1 MIRTQNICRIG
12 SKTDSQKLTLSTI
25 WKHCKLQYLAKI
37 CHRYKN
43 TTARVLFQIKLLL
56 LGFYALDTSFFY
68 DWLAFCTCEIFID
81 IDKVD
86 NCDNYYWSTIVITVI
101 LRNMLIF
108 IVFLCYFFCKIMF
121 LCYFFSK
128 NMYNTLIRARWDW
141 PRSQNFKTQTRTLG
155 FSWEIEF

>member
-25 WKHCKLQYLAKI
+25 YKHCVLQYLAKI
-37 CHRYKN
+37 CLRYKN
-43 TTARVLFQIKLLL
+43 TTAGVIFQIKLLL
-56 LGFYALDTSFFY
+56 LGFYALNTSIF
-68 DWLAFCTCEIFID
+68 DDCLAFCTCEIFID

-108 IVFLCYFFCKIMF
+108 IVFLCYFFVRLCFSVNF
-121 LCYFFSK
+121 LVRIC
-128 NMYNTLIRARWDW
+128 I
-141 PRSQNFKTQTRTLG
+141 TR
-155 FSWEIEF
+155 